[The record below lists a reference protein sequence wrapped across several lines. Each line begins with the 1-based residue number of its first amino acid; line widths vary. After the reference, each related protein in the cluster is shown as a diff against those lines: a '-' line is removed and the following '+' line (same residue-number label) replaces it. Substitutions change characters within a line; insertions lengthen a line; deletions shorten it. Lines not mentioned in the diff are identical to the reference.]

1 MRCHGNGEK
10 EKAINLY
17 KKFLDSGGKDKRVY
31 TNLAA
36 LLRTEGSSEE
46 ALKIISNGLK
56 EMGKDSPIMLN
67 TLGNCLRDL
76 NRNCEAISAYR
87 KAIKGNRGYFDP
99 QISIVGAL
107 HDMGL
112 KQLSDLCLINLFKF
126 YGLSQ
131 KTILNQI
138 ILREVENANSENRR
152 INESLDVLIEHA
164 DITSNNDNDEKLP
177 VNWFLL
183 SQLCIARADR
193 RFKILSKSVLLT
205 EKKLLS
211 SNKKA

>member
-1 MRCHGNGEK
+1 MARNQCYNTSFDEGVDLSSTLDEAMRCHGNGEK

-107 HDMGL
+107 HDWGL
-112 KQLSDLCLINLFKF
+112 NNYLFMP
-126 YGLSQ
+126 
-131 KTILNQI
+131 
-138 ILREVENANSENRR
+138 
-152 INESLDVLIEHA
+152 D
-164 DITSNNDNDEKLP
+164 
-177 VNWFLL
+177 
-183 SQLCIARADR
+183 
-193 RFKILSKSVLLT
+193 
-205 EKKLLS
+205 
-211 SNKKA
+211 